1 MKEHSK
7 TLIWICI
14 VLAFISLAWLGYNSF
29 MYRDIPNILV
39 KQNIYTKFIGYGLL
53 LFFFSHLIII
63 LCAILSSKYSQF
75 MSVAGNVLLVLGAIS
90 FTFLLL
96 HFVSLHEIEDDFTN
110 GYSFKSMLKLTWQS
124 QIIMICF
131 FLFSLIY
138 FIVLARKGD
147 KIDSTKSI
155 SREQI
160 FVTLNVIGIVCS
172 IVGILMVIIY
182 FKFQYFQTDINIQHY
197 LRRYD
202 IVPYGF
208 IILPYLLV
216 LAGWGIRYF
225 NDRRS
230 GWYDEKQNSN
240 INRSGMVALMVSLP
254 LLIFLTIFCFLKTS
268 ASSGQIYISGTI
280 TVLWLPFY
288 LFMVLFVF
296 SATALYKFKN
306 N

>member
-1 MKEHSK
+1 MKEHSR

-14 VLAFISLAWLGYNSF
+14 ILASLSLAWLGYNSF

-39 KQNIYTKFIGYGLL
+39 IQNIYTKFIGYGLL
-53 LFFFSHLIII
+53 VFFFSHIIII
-63 LCAILSSKYSQF
+63 LCGFLSARYSQY
-75 MSVAGNVLLVLGAIS
+75 MSVARNVLIVLGAIS
-90 FTFLLL
+90 FIFLLL

-110 GYSFKSMLKLTWQS
+110 GYPFKSMLKLTWHS
-124 QIIMICF
+124 QLIMICF

-138 FIVLARKGD
+138 FIILARKSGRM
-147 KIDSTKSI
+147 DSTKSI

-160 FVTLNVIGIVCS
+160 FVTLNIIGIVCS
-172 IVGILMVIIY
+172 IVGILMVLIY
-182 FKFQYFQTDINIQHY
+182 FKFQGIQHS

-216 LAGWGIRYF
+216 LAGWGFRYF

-254 LLIFLTIFCFLKTS
+254 LLVFLTIFCFLKAP
-268 ASSGQIYISGTI
+268 ASSEQFYISGTI

-288 LFMVLFVF
+288 LFIVLFVF
-296 SATALYKFKN
+296 SATALYNYKN

>member
-1 MKEHSK
+1 M
-7 TLIWICI
+7 
-14 VLAFISLAWLGYNSF
+14 
-29 MYRDIPNILV
+29 
-39 KQNIYTKFIGYGLL
+39 
-53 LFFFSHLIII
+53 
-63 LCAILSSKYSQF
+63 
-75 MSVAGNVLLVLGAIS
+75 
-90 FTFLLL
+90 
-96 HFVSLHEIEDDFTN
+96 
-110 GYSFKSMLKLTWQS
+110 
-124 QIIMICF
+124 
-131 FLFSLIY
+131 
-138 FIVLARKGD
+138 
-147 KIDSTKSI
+147 DSTKSI

-172 IVGILMVIIY
+172 IVGILMVLIY
-182 FKFQYFQTDINIQHY
+182 FKFQYFQTDINIKHY

-216 LAGWGIRYF
+216 LIGWGIRYF

-254 LLIFLTIFCFLKTS
+254 LLIILTIVCFLKTP

-296 SATALYKFKN
+296 SATALYNFRN